1 LLLTNYIIIV
11 RVAKNAEC
19 LSNVKEAHIGSSW
32 GDMESTI
39 GGNDYSDCL
48 ATANIVFGNS

>member
-1 LLLTNYIIIV
+1 MLLTNYIIIV

-19 LSNVKEAHIGSSW
+19 LSNVKEAHIGSSG

-48 ATANIVFGNS
+48 GTANIVFGNS

>member
-1 LLLTNYIIIV
+1 M
-11 RVAKNAEC
+11 AKNAEC
-19 LSNVKEAHIGSSW
+19 PSNVKQAHIGSSG

-48 ATANIVFGNS
+48 ATASIVFGNSWTFLLNV